1 MLTGAKLAG
10 RKRAKKLWGRTCEIF
25 HSMHPSPSK
34 QELDLLPHLT
44 PDTQFE
50 NILIIC
56 VPDIATRNKVEQ
68 LLNVDLQKVL
78 ALAAGMQISYVLRVG
93 EPDDDDDLLDDDT
106 AENKAGDGRNN
117 ADDTGDTA
125 DTRNASRMRNAGQKN
140 VDGTAGNTDSANTG
154 STGDRNPVR
163 RVNGVATGEA
173 EAVNRAVN
181 STNAGTNSSG
191 DSGMGVNGVNSADTT
206 GIYGINSNNDIN
218 STDGAGN
225 VAGTTGTNRP
235 EAAGA
240 PAQPSQG
247 YARPSARPAGMPL
260 EDRPLPP
267 TVESMRQ
274 SRLFDLPTTK
284 QRERLARQEQARR
297 SAVQSPA
304 SQPQSGA
311 APLAQARPA
320 SGQAP
325 QSAQA
330 SRDIAPAATASG
342 PRTNSVTISS
352 AATDPE
358 TRLNPEQTF
367 DTFVSGQSN
376 RFARTA
382 AYQVAESPGL
392 AYNPLFVYADSGLG
406 KTHLLNAIGNY
417 ALALQPNLRVR
428 YVNSEHFTNEFINAV
443 RNGSGNNN
451 GINAFN
457 EKYRDVDMLLIDDIQ
472 FLGGKTET
480 LEQFFHTFNSL
491 TTAKKQ
497 IVIAS
502 DVAPKR
508 LKGFEERIVSR
519 FDGGLTVNMDEPSI
533 ETRIA
538 ILRMKAQQLT
548 EQARHTRNGHPVT
561 VPEDVLN
568 LIASQVTGNIR
579 ELEGALI
586 RVVAMSSLSNEPVTQ
601 QLAQK
606 TLQDYVVKDTQHTP
620 MDIIRRTASYFGL
633 QPNDI
638 VSAKRSKKIAMARQI
653 AMYLCREMTPLSLTA
668 VGEIFG
674 GRDHTTVIHAYK
686 KINREMTQKREV
698 YNYVNTLTTELKNPQ
713 QSDKTTDEA

>member
-1 MLTGAKLAG
+1 MTTNAKLAG
-10 RKRAKKLWGRTCEIF
+10 RRRAQKLWSRTCDIF
-25 HSMHPSPSK
+25 RSMHPSPSK
-34 QELDLLPHLT
+34 EKLDLLPHLT

-56 VPDIATRNKVEQ
+56 VPDTRTRDEVEN

-93 EPDDDDDLLDDDT
+93 EPDDDADLLDEET
-106 AENKAGDGRNN
+106 SGDGSVAAHGTTDAHPRSDDDRQ
-117 ADDTGDTA
+117 ADTDIHTDTGI
-125 DTRNASRMRNAGQKN
+125 
-140 VDGTAGNTDSANTG
+140 
-154 STGDRNPVR
+154 R
-163 RVNGVATGEA
+163 RF
-173 EAVNRAVN
+173 
-181 STNAGTNSSG
+181 
-191 DSGMGVNGVNSADTT
+191 
-206 GIYGINSNNDIN
+206 
-218 STDGAGN
+218 GAGGDATA
-225 VAGTTGTNRP
+225 VPQMPTT
-235 EAAGA
+235 EQAGA
-240 PAQPSQG
+240 PVRATTP
-247 YARPSARPAGMPL
+247 RPAGVPL

-267 TVESMRQ
+267 VADSMRQ

-284 QRERLARQEQARR
+284 QRERLAHRAAAQSQGTQEARPQTRQSRSGATAVLRTPSDGAGSAASVQA
-297 SAVQSPA
+297 APA
-304 SQPQSGA
+304 SSG
-311 APLAQARPA
+311 
-320 SGQAP
+320 S
-325 QSAQA
+325 
-330 SRDIAPAATASG
+330 APAAVSG

-698 YNYVNTLTTELKNPQ
+698 YNYVNTLTTELKNPRQ
-713 QSDKTTDEA
+713 ADKTADEA

>member
-1 MLTGAKLAG
+1 MTTDAQAAG
-10 RKRAKKLWGRTCEIF
+10 RTHAQETWSRACDILR
-25 HSMHPSPSK
+25 SMHPAPSAR
-34 QELDLLPHLT
+34 ELALLPLIT
-44 PDTQFE
+44 AVTQFE
-50 NILIIC
+50 NIIILG
-56 VPDIATRNKVEQ
+56 VPNAQVRSQVEN
-68 LLNVDLQKVL
+68 LMNSDLQKVL
-78 ALAAGMQISYVLRVG
+78 AIAAGMQISYVLRIDSTPSHNTT
-93 EPDDDDDLLDDDT
+93 PDAT
-106 AENKAGDGRNN
+106 P
-117 ADDTGDTA
+117 
-125 DTRNASRMRNAGQKN
+125 NASPQ
-140 VDGTAGNTDSANTG
+140 TF
-154 STGDRNPVR
+154 
-163 RVNGVATGEA
+163 
-173 EAVNRAVN
+173 
-181 STNAGTNSSG
+181 
-191 DSGMGVNGVNSADTT
+191 
-206 GIYGINSNNDIN
+206 
-218 STDGAGN
+218 
-225 VAGTTGTNRP
+225 
-235 EAAGA
+235 AAGRRNL
-240 PAQPSQG
+240 QTG
-247 YARPSARPAGMPL
+247 VPL
-260 EDRPLPP
+260 EQRPLPP
-267 TVESMRQ
+267 VADSMHQ

-284 QRERLARQEQARR
+284 QRERLERQQQSGNSQANETAPARAEHVRQAL
-297 SAVQSPA
+297 PA
-304 SQPQSGA
+304 SQTPA
-311 APLAQARPA
+311 AT
-320 SGQAP
+320 
-325 QSAQA
+325 
-330 SRDIAPAATASG
+330 RDIAPAATAAG
-342 PRTNSVTISS
+342 PRTNSITISS

-392 AYNPLFVYADSGLG
+392 AYNPLFIYANSGLG

-480 LEQFFHTFNSL
+480 LEQFFHTFNAL

-538 ILRMKAQQLT
+538 ILRMKAQQLL
-548 EQARHTRNGHPVT
+548 EQARRSKNGHPVT

-586 RVVAMSSLSNEPVTQ
+586 RVVAMSSLSNQPVTQ

-606 TLQDYVVKDTQHTP
+606 TLQDYVVKDIQHTP

-638 VSAKRSKKIAMARQI
+638 VSAKRSKKIAMSRQI

-668 VGEIFG
+668 IGEIFG

-698 YNYVNTLTTELKNPQ
+698 YNYVNTLTTELKNP
-713 QSDKTTDEA
+713 SAEDENSSEE

>member
-1 MLTGAKLAG
+1 MVTEAQAAG
-10 RKRAKKLWGRTCEIF
+10 RTHAQEVWNRACDILR
-25 HSMHPSPSK
+25 SMHPAPSQ
-34 QELDLLPHLT
+34 QELALLPLIT
-44 PDTQFE
+44 AVTQFE
-50 NILIIC
+50 NIIILG
-56 VPDIATRNKVEQ
+56 VPDAHVRAEVEN
-68 LLNVDLQKVL
+68 LMNSDLQKVL
-78 ALAAGMQISYVLRVG
+78 AIAAGMPISYVLRVDETTPHG
-93 EPDDDDDLLDDDT
+93 IADPGAIPSSSPSQTVPSSFAPSESSSETPSEST
-106 AENKAGDGRNN
+106 AS
-117 ADDTGDTA
+117 TA
-125 DTRNASRMRNAGQKN
+125 TTLPGTQSTTPVSPASR
-140 VDGTAGNTDSANTG
+140 TG
-154 STGDRNPVR
+154 L
-163 RVNGVATGEA
+163 
-173 EAVNRAVN
+173 
-181 STNAGTNSSG
+181 
-191 DSGMGVNGVNSADTT
+191 
-206 GIYGINSNNDIN
+206 
-218 STDGAGN
+218 
-225 VAGTTGTNRP
+225 
-235 EAAGA
+235 
-240 PAQPSQG
+240 
-247 YARPSARPAGMPL
+247 PL
-260 EDRPLPP
+260 EQRPLPP
-267 TVESMRQ
+267 VADSMHQ
-274 SRLFDLPTTK
+274 SHLFDLPTTK
-284 QRERLARQEQARR
+284 QRERLLRNRQAQQAQQAQQGAQQTRTDQAP
-297 SAVQSPA
+297 SAQVAQTTQSQQTPQNLHNIRQAQPA
-304 SQPQSGA
+304 SQTPA
-311 APLAQARPA
+311 AV
-320 SGQAP
+320 
-325 QSAQA
+325 
-330 SRDIAPAATASG
+330 RDIAPAATVTG

-382 AYQVAESPGL
+382 AYQVAESPGT
-392 AYNPLFVYADSGLG
+392 AYNPLFVYANSGLG

-480 LEQFFHTFNSL
+480 LEQFFHTFNAL

-538 ILRMKAQQLT
+538 ILRMKAQQLL
-548 EQARHTRNGHPVT
+548 EQARRSKNGHPVS

-568 LIASQVTGNIR
+568 LIATQVTGNIR

-586 RVVAMSSLSNEPVTQ
+586 RIVAMSSLSNQPVTQ
-601 QLAQK
+601 QLAQQ
-606 TLQDYVVKDTQHTP
+606 TLQDYVVKDIQHSP

-638 VSAKRSKKIAMARQI
+638 VSAKRSKKIAMSRQI

-668 VGEIFG
+668 IGEIFG

-686 KINREMTQKREV
+686 KISREMTQKREV
-698 YNYVNTLTTELKNPQ
+698 YNYVNTLTTELKNP
-713 QSDKTTDEA
+713 SDDSKNSDE

>member
-1 MLTGAKLAG
+1 MTTEAQAAG
-10 RKRAKKLWGRTCEIF
+10 KQHAQEVWSRACDILR
-25 HSMHPSPSK
+25 SMHPAPSDE
-34 QELDLLPHLT
+34 ELSMLPLMT
-44 PDTQFE
+44 AVTQFE
-50 NILIIC
+50 NIIILG
-56 VPDIATRNKVEQ
+56 VPTPQVRAKIETTMNS
-68 LLNVDLQKVL
+68 DLQKVL
-78 ALAAGMQISYVLRVG
+78 TIAAGMPISYVLRVDETSPHG
-93 EPDDDDDLLDDDT
+93 
-106 AENKAGDGRNN
+106 
-117 ADDTGDTA
+117 
-125 DTRNASRMRNAGQKN
+125 SRDPGAI
-140 VDGTAGNTDSANTG
+140 
-154 STGDRNPVR
+154 PF
-163 RVNGVATGEA
+163 
-173 EAVNRAVN
+173 
-181 STNAGTNSSG
+181 
-191 DSGMGVNGVNSADTT
+191 
-206 GIYGINSNNDIN
+206 
-218 STDGAGN
+218 TDGSSAS
-225 VAGTTGTNRP
+225 P
-235 EAAGA
+235 AGA
-240 PAQPSQG
+240 AAAAPRTG
-247 YARPSARPAGMPL
+247 VPL
-260 EDRPLPP
+260 EQRPLPP
-267 TVESMRQ
+267 VADSMQQ

-284 QRERLARQEQARR
+284 QRERAERAQMAAAQKAAAAGRHMSSAAQPAAAQAAQQPDGFP
-297 SAVQSPA
+297 SAASAASTVSNTPSNTPSNTSPA
-304 SQPQSGA
+304 IPS
-311 APLAQARPA
+311 L
-320 SGQAP
+320 
-325 QSAQA
+325 SAMSA
-330 SRDIAPAATASG
+330 MSPAATAAG

-352 AATDPE
+352 PATDPE

-392 AYNPLFVYADSGLG
+392 AYNPLFVYANSGLG

-417 ALALQPNLRVR
+417 AIALQPHLRVR

-480 LEQFFHTFNSL
+480 LEQFFHTFNAL

-533 ETRIA
+533 ETRLA
-538 ILRMKAQQLT
+538 ILRMKAQQLM
-548 EQARHTRNGHPVT
+548 EQARRSKNGHPVT
-561 VPEDVLN
+561 VPDDVLN
-568 LIASQVTGNIR
+568 LIATQVTGNIR

-586 RVVAMSSLSNEPVTQ
+586 RIVAMSSLSNEPVTQ
-601 QLAQK
+601 QLAQQ
-606 TLQDYVVKDTQHTP
+606 TLQDYVVKDIQHTP
-620 MDIIRRTASYFGL
+620 MDIIHHTATYFGL
-633 QPNDI
+633 QSEDI

-668 VGEIFG
+668 IGELFG

-698 YNYVNTLTTELKNPQ
+698 YNYVNTLTTELKNPRKDEKQ
-713 QSDKTTDEA
+713 NSQS

>member
-1 MLTGAKLAG
+1 
-10 RKRAKKLWGRTCEIF
+10 
-25 HSMHPSPSK
+25 
-34 QELDLLPHLT
+34 
-44 PDTQFE
+44 
-50 NILIIC
+50 
-56 VPDIATRNKVEQ
+56 
-68 LLNVDLQKVL
+68 
-78 ALAAGMQISYVLRVG
+78 
-93 EPDDDDDLLDDDT
+93 
-106 AENKAGDGRNN
+106 
-117 ADDTGDTA
+117 
-125 DTRNASRMRNAGQKN
+125 
-140 VDGTAGNTDSANTG
+140 
-154 STGDRNPVR
+154 
-163 RVNGVATGEA
+163 
-173 EAVNRAVN
+173 
-181 STNAGTNSSG
+181 
-191 DSGMGVNGVNSADTT
+191 
-206 GIYGINSNNDIN
+206 
-218 STDGAGN
+218 
-225 VAGTTGTNRP
+225 
-235 EAAGA
+235 
-240 PAQPSQG
+240 
-247 YARPSARPAGMPL
+247 
-260 EDRPLPP
+260 
-267 TVESMRQ
+267 MRQ

-284 QRERLARQEQARR
+284 QRERLASKSEAHRTASRQETRQSQTEAASDSQAR
-297 SAVQSPA
+297 SAGMA
-304 SQPQSGA
+304 DG
-311 APLAQARPA
+311 QARIA
-320 SGQAP
+320 S
-325 QSAQA
+325 S
-330 SRDIAPAATASG
+330 SRDVSPAATASG

-713 QSDKTTDEA
+713 QADKTADEA